1 MMDAQKYDKVKLLH
15 EQIEDLTKSGT
26 WELDI
31 EGNQL
36 LWSDGVF
43 KMLGYEAQEFEA
55 TFEKGLEIIHPQDRK
70 RSTVLLEDVLQNDVE
85 YFIEKRLI
93 SKAGNIVHVRSKA
106 TVFKDEKGS
115 PIKLIGVFQ
124 DISDFVISENQLQ
137 EQNSLTQDILRDL
150 PAIFFLFNQKGEILL
165 WNEKFEEITGF
176 TKGEIATKVPQ
187 EFFEGLEKIKVGN
200 HIQKTLNDGYT
211 DLEAWLTTKRKG
223 TVPLFITASTIQY
236 KEETCIF
243 GTGTDISERI
253 SLLHELQLLV
263 DNTEEAFTYVDEE
276 LNILSFNQQMSV
288 HSMLLFQKELKKGMK
303 ITHFAMPNQQGD
315 LNKILKEVWEGNEIK
330 EIINIDLE
338 KSHHF
343 YELKFKPIFSA
354 DQKVHGVFI
363 TSLNVTEAHKASK
376 ALQESQQKLQQVL
389 DSSLDTLCLIDE
401 NGIFQMVSRSSE
413 QLWGYNPEELQG
425 KAFMDF
431 VIEEDRPLTA
441 TIAEQI
447 QQGKQFRNFQNR
459 YRHKEGHIV
468 PVVWSAYWEPEQNLM
483 NCVARDATDQ
493 LKAEEQVKLSERRFR
508 ALVQEGGDLIAIMDL
523 EANYKYVSPT
533 SKNILGFEP
542 EYFVG
547 KSAFDFIHPEDK
559 DWAIES
565 FGRLENEKNIQV
577 PPYRF
582 LNNKGEWRWIESSI
596 SNLLDD
602 PSVQGIVANSRDVTE
617 TVELQ
622 QTVSNAT
629 KLARVGG
636 WEINQLTGEHIWSP
650 MTAEI
655 HEAPEGF
662 TPSLEQAI
670 NFYHPHF
677 RDKVTKAV
685 NKAIQEGKVF
695 DFEAIIITYKGN
707 EKWIRA
713 IGNVEMHAGLCVRL
727 YGSFQDIHKRKIT
740 ELRLQNIS
748 DNIPG
753 VLFQF
758 ILKPDGSDS
767 VDLVSKGAEEIFGVT
782 AEQWIEDPSIIWAN
796 IEKGGDLDTVQKAIQ
811 NSAESME
818 RWEAQWRYIRPNGS
832 VQFLEGFGNPVR
844 KSDGTIVWDSI
855 IVDIT
860 EKRKA
865 EEQVRIAKEALEQYA
880 HDLEVSN
887 AELEQFA
894 YVASHDLQEPL
905 RMITGF
911 LTQLEK
917 KYGDK
922 LDEKANQYIFYAVD
936 GARRMRQIILD
947 LLDFSRV
954 GKHDEEISKIDLN
967 KVVEEVCLLHRKKI
981 EELNAKVLFKNLP
994 TILEHPS
1001 PMIRLFQNL
1010 ISNALKYSRTGTTPK
1025 VVVRAKELQLHW
1037 QFSIEDNGIGIEE
1050 KYFDKIFNIFQ
1061 RLHNKSE
1068 YSGTGMG
1075 LAIVKKII
1083 ENQNGKIWLESEKG
1097 KGTTFYFTI
1106 SKKLVK

>member
-1 MMDAQKYDKVKLLH
+1 MMDEQEYNKIKLLH
-15 EQIEDLTKSGT
+15 EQIEDLTKSGN
-26 WELDI
+26 WELDL
-31 EGNQL
+31 EGNE
-36 LWSDGVF
+36 LWWSAGVY
-43 KMLGYEAQEFEA
+43 KMLGYMPNEFEL
-55 TFEKGLEIIHPQDRK
+55 TSEKGIQVIHPEDRERAIALK
-70 RSTVLLEDVLQNDVE
+70 GKVVQEEAV
-85 YFIEKRLI
+85 YFIEKRLLTK
-93 SKAGNIVHVRSKA
+93 SGNVIYVRSKA
-106 TVFKDEKGS
+106 NLFKDENGRA
-115 PIKLIGVFQ
+115 IKLIGVFQ
-124 DISDFVISENQLQ
+124 DISDFVESQKELKQ
-137 EQNSLTQDILRDL
+137 QNSLTQDILRDL
-150 PAIFFLFNQKGEILL
+150 PAIFFLFNQSGQILL
-165 WNEKFEEITGF
+165 WNEKLEKVTGF

-187 EFFEGLEKIKVGN
+187 EFFEGEEKIKIIN
-200 HIQKTLNDGYT
+200 YIQKTLNEGYT
-211 DLEAWLTTKRKG
+211 DLEAWLTTKKKG

-236 KEETCIF
+236 KGETCIF

-276 LNILSFNQQMSV
+276 LNILSFNHQMSV
-288 HSMLLFQKELKKGMK
+288 HSLLLFQKKLKKGMK
-303 ITHFAMPNQQGD
+303 ITQFPMPNQQGD
-315 LNKILKEVWEGNEIK
+315 LNMILKEVWEGHEVKQVLKISS
-330 EIINIDLE
+330 EDP
-338 KSHHF
+338 HQF

-354 DQKVHGVFI
+354 DQKVQGVFI
-363 TSLNVTEAHKASK
+363 TSLNVTEAYKASK
-376 ALQESQQKLQQVL
+376 ALLESQQKLQQVL

-413 QLWGYNPEELQG
+413 ELWGYTPVELEG

-441 TIAEQI
+441 NVAEQI
-447 QQGKQFRNFQNR
+447 QQGEQFRNFQNR
-459 YRHKEGHIV
+459 YRHKEGYIV

-493 LKAEEQVKLSERRFR
+493 LKAEEQLKLSENRFK
-508 ALVQEGGDLIAIMDL
+508 ALVQEGSDLIVILDL
-523 EANYKYVSPT
+523 EGNYKYISP
-533 SKNILGFEP
+533 SNEGSGFEP
-542 EYFVG
+542 EDYTG
-547 KSAFDFIHPEDK
+547 KNAFDFIHPDDI
-559 DWAIES
+559 DWVGEE
-565 FGRLENEKNIQV
+565 FRKLENQKNIQIR
-577 PPYRF
+577 PYRF
-582 LNNKGEWRWIESSI
+582 LSSKGEWRWMESHVTD
-596 SNLLDD
+596 LLEE

-636 WEINQLTGEHIWSP
+636 WEINQLTGEHIWSS

-662 TPSLEQAI
+662 RPSLEQAI

-677 RDKVTKAV
+677 RDKVKKAV
-685 NKAIQEGKVF
+685 NEAIQEGKVF
-695 DFEAIIITYKGN
+695 DFEAIIITYKGK

-713 IGNVEMHAGLCVRL
+713 IGNVEMQAGQCVRI
-727 YGSFQDIHKRKIT
+727 YGSFQDIHERKT
-740 ELRLQNIS
+740 AELRLQNIS

-796 IEKGGDLDTVQKAIQ
+796 IEKGGDLAMVQKAIQ
-811 NSAESME
+811 KSAESME

-832 VQFLEGFGNPVR
+832 VHFLEGFGNPVR
-844 KSDGTIVWDSI
+844 KLDGTLVWDSI

-894 YVASHDLQEPL
+894 YIASHDLQEPL

-954 GKHDEEISKIDLN
+954 GKQDEEIEKIDLN
-967 KVVEEVCLLHRKKI
+967 KLVEEVCLLNKRKI
-981 EELNAKVLFKNLP
+981 EELNAKIEFKNLP
-994 TILEHPS
+994 TVLEHPS
-1001 PMIRLFQNL
+1001 PMIQLFQNL
-1010 ISNALKYSRTGTTPK
+1010 ISNALKYNRADITPK
-1025 VVVRAKELQLHW
+1025 VLIKATELKKEW
-1037 QFSIEDNGIGIEE
+1037 KFSVEDNGIGIEE

-1106 SKKLVK
+1106 PKK